1 MPLVKME
8 LLVSPVVQDP
18 LALSDLSAQLDLLAD
33 LVTTDSPEAPVLK
46 AKLEHL
52 VSPAALVEMDALV
65 PQALNPA
72 QSDLKDQ
79 LDPQASTAHLAKT
92 ASLADQELQAKTD
105 FQAALVSQVVPDN
118 QVNLARMVSM
128 ELQEHLASLVAQ
140 DL

>member
-1 MPLVKME
+1 M
-8 LLVSPVVQDP
+8 
-18 LALSDLSAQLDLLAD
+18 DLLAD

-79 LDPQASTAHLAKT
+79 LEPQASTALLAKT
-92 ASLADQELQAKTD
+92 AFLADQELQAKTD
-105 FQAALVSQVVPDN
+105 FQAALVSQVFRFLYLFDIMFIIYHFYVKFQVVPDN

-128 ELQEHLASLVAQ
+128 DLQEHLASLVAQ